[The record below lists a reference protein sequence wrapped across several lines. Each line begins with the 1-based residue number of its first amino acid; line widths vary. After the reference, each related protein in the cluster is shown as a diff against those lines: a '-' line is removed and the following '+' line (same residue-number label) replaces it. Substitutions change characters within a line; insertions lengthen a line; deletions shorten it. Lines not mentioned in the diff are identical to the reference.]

1 MILWIS
7 LINNTRL
14 HQFYAAFCLSN
25 FLIDWIY
32 NLKCPLYL
40 QYLKL
45 VDYNV
50 SPHCFFLQEEMCLS
64 MPSVTPPASCLSW
77 PRLWWKTCLPT
88 AWSLSRMCTA
98 SSTRTAGI
106 SPASSMVRFFLFA
119 SLIVVVQNTNA
130 YSKTTL
136 QLTCLKW
143 ILAYREVKFYIHN
156 VKIIF

>member
-7 LINNTRL
+7 LINNTQL

-25 FLIDWIY
+25 FLIDWID

-88 AWSLSRMCTA
+88 AWSPSKMCTA

-106 SPASSMVRFFLFA
+106 SLASSMVRFFLFA

-130 YSKTTL
+130 YSKTRL

-143 ILAYREVKFYIHN
+143 ILAYREVKFCIHH